1 MSSPIDVDDGLSV
14 LRQYTPARVAIG
26 RAGGSLPT
34 AQLLDFA
41 IKHAAARD
49 AVHAPFDASR
59 LRDELAPSGLD
70 VVLLKTQ
77 AQDRQ
82 AYLQRPD
89 LGRRLDAMSLAALRA
104 LPERDS
110 DVVFILADGL
120 SAPAAQRHGPALMQ
134 ELLPML
140 RSAGVRVGPIAIVTN
155 ARVAVED
162 EIGAE
167 LRAKVSVIL
176 VGERPGLGA
185 ADSLGAYLVYEPR
198 PGRTDAERNC
208 VSNIRLD
215 GLPPTGAALTLD
227 YLIRQSLSRRI
238 SGISLKDERD
248 PPSAIESDRAGP
260 AKTKTPIP

>member
-1 MSSPIDVDDGLSV
+1 MSSPIDADDGLSI
-14 LRQYTPARVAIG
+14 LRRYTPARVAIG

-49 AVHAPFDASR
+49 AVNAPFDASS
-59 LRDELAPSGLD
+59 LRDALAPSGLD
-70 VVLLKTQ
+70 VVLLKTR

-89 LGRRLDAMSLAALRA
+89 LGRRLDAMSVAALRA
-104 LPERDS
+104 LPERDA

-120 SAPAAQRHGPALMQ
+120 SAPAAQRHGPSLMQ

-140 RSAGVRVGPIAIVTN
+140 RSAGVQVGPIAIVTN

-167 LRAKVSVIL
+167 LRAKVAVIL
-176 VGERPGLGA
+176 LGERPGLGA
-185 ADSLGAYLVYEPR
+185 ADSLGAYLVYDPR
-198 PGRTDAERNC
+198 LGRSDAERNC
-208 VSNIRLD
+208 VSNIRPD
-215 GLPPTGAALTLD
+215 GLPPARAAATLH

-238 SGISLKDERD
+238 SGVSLKDERD
-248 PPSAIESDRAGP
+248 LQSAIETNRA
-260 AKTKTPIP
+260 